1 MSALSLVAAQAQFT
15 ATLSAVEDAVKFA
28 FRRRLRPQEYE
39 EALAEARAAAWS
51 AWHGL
56 LKRGK
61 DPVEVGVHGIAKN
74 AIRYV
79 KNRRR
84 IGNRNCGQGAM
95 DVFHPTAQA
104 RCGFT
109 LVSLDTGTGSFPGER
124 TRGAW
129 REWLAEDNRVTPAD
143 EACFHV
149 DFEDW
154 LAGLPARKRRVA
166 ELLADGHDGA
176 AAARQAGVS
185 PGRVCQI
192 RPELER
198 SWQTFQGQD
207 EGNPRRSVVATT

>member
-1 MSALSLVAAQAQFT
+1 
-15 ATLSAVEDAVKFA
+15 
-28 FRRRLRPQEYE
+28 
-39 EALAEARAAAWS
+39 LAEARAAAWS
-51 AWHGL
+51 SWHGL

-61 DPVEVGVHGIAKN
+61 DPVEVGVHGIARN

-79 KNRRR
+79 KNRRKL
-84 IGNRNCGQGAM
+84 GNQTCGRGAM
-95 DVFHPTAQA
+95 DVFHPTAQS

-109 LVSLDTGTGSFPGER
+109 LVSLDTGAAAFPGES
-124 TRGAW
+124 TRGGW

-143 EACFHV
+143 EAAFRV

-166 ELLADGHDGA
+166 ELLAQGHDGVA
-176 AAARQAGVS
+176 VARKAGVS

-198 SWQTFQGQD
+198 SWMEFQGQP
-207 EGNPRRSVVATT
+207 EGDRRRAVVAIT